1 MSSNHTLEC
10 IKGDL
15 NIKLIA
21 MSLLAVIVAF
31 VLFFRPLNL
40 EDVLAALIIFGIFFV
55 IFLIGI
61 LSDLRALKH
70 YKRILKDNQSESEL
84 KEFYDEK
91 RK

>member
-1 MSSNHTLEC
+1 MSSNHTLER

-21 MSLLAVIVAF
+21 MSLLAVIVAC

-40 EDVLAALIIFGIFFV
+40 ENVLAALIIFGTLFV

-61 LSDLRALKH
+61 LSDLKALRH
-70 YKRILKDNQSESEL
+70 YKRILDNNQ
-84 KEFYDEK
+84 KEIQGK
-91 RK
+91 

>member
-1 MSSNHTLEC
+1 MSSNHTLER

-21 MSLLAVIVAF
+21 MSLLAVIVTF

-40 EDVLAALIIFGIFFV
+40 EDVLAALIIFGVFFV

-61 LSDLRALKH
+61 LSDLKALRH
-70 YKRILKDNQSESEL
+70 YKKILKDNQSKSEL
-84 KEFYDEK
+84 KEFYDGK

>member
-1 MSSNHTLEC
+1 MSSNHTLER

-40 EDVLAALIIFGIFFV
+40 ENVLAALIIFGIFFV

-61 LSDLRALKH
+61 LSDLKALRH
-70 YKRILKDNQSESEL
+70 YKRILDNNQKEIQS
-84 KEFYDEK
+84 K
-91 RK
+91 